1 MLASTLPGK
10 SPAEQEIKMK
20 RTVHA
25 VTAALGM
32 ILLGAAFTA
41 TASAGCGDLPGKPTA
56 PVHQDPPFRF
66 LQAASAPGAFAMVAY
81 GDESIVGLW
90 QVTLTAM
97 GNGTAGPPDGT
108 PIDAGYSTWHADGT
122 ELNNSMRDPSTG
134 SFCQGVWMRVGY
146 SEYKLNHFGLSWVPA
161 SPGVCTPLP
170 GNVSCFLGPANIHE
184 DVTVDET
191 GNNFTGTFTIDQY
204 DQHGNNLSHVAG
216 TITGKR
222 ITVD

>member
-1 MLASTLPGK
+1 
-10 SPAEQEIKMK
+10 MK
-20 RTVHA
+20 TTFKA
-25 VTAALGM
+25 VPAALGM

-41 TASAGCGDLPGKPTA
+41 TASAGCGYIPGKPSA
-56 PVHQDPPFRF
+56 SVRQDQSRQNQPFRF
-66 LQAASAPGAFAMVAY
+66 VLAAYQPGVFRTVGY

-108 PIDAGYSTWHADGT
+108 PIDAGYATWHADGT

-161 SPGVCTPLP
+161 APGVCTPLP
-170 GNVSCFLGPANIHE
+170 GNVSCYLGPANIHE

-191 GNNFTGTFTIDQY
+191 GNNFSGTFTIDQY

-222 ITVD
+222 VTVD